1 MTEPLFSLFLF
12 FVSLCCFGCCLFAF
26 ICLFSKAYLV
36 GSCRV
41 FISLVVDFCL
51 GVGTVSLVSYCVFS
65 LYCIV
70 PGFDSVYVFVPYYTV
85 LSTLINVCSCCAVL
99 VARLCSCVVVCRVV
113 LFLNVLMFLA
123 FCLFAVCRGVVV
135 VYVWDL
141 EWVVCLVNM
150 VFY

>member
-1 MTEPLFSLFLF
+1 MTEPPFSLFLF

-70 PGFDSVYVFVPYYTV
+70 LYRALIQFMCLYRIIPSCRPLFMFVV
-85 LSTLINVCSCCAVL
+85 
-99 VARLCSCVVVCRVV
+99 VAPFWSPICVVVLLCAVS
-113 LFLNVLMFLA
+113 
-123 FCLFAVCRGVVV
+123 FCF
-135 VYVWDL
+135 
-141 EWVVCLVNM
+141 
-150 VFY
+150 